1 MTTLFTIGYEQ
12 ASIGD
17 FVATL
22 CDADVACVLDVRAVP
37 VSRKPGFSKS
47 SLQRV
52 LANSGIGYI
61 HIATLGNPPRG
72 RDAAKAGKDAE
83 FRQVFEEHLKSSQ
96 ARRGLADAASHA
108 SRGRACLLCFER
120 DARHCHRLMVA
131 QSLQMEHDFVVRHLT
146 VPRPGASG
154 SCCGSN
160 GKSADTGQG
169 RAPSKPAARG
179 DRVLR
184 GCNA

>member
-22 CDADVACVLDVRAVP
+22 RDANIACVLDVRAVP

-52 LANSGIGYI
+52 LADSGIDYI
-61 HIATLGNPPRG
+61 HIVALGNPPSG
-72 RDAAKAGKDAE
+72 RDAARAGKDAE
-83 FRQVFEEHLKSSQ
+83 FRRVFQDHLKSNH
-96 ARRGLADAASHA
+96 ARIGLADAASHA

-120 DARHCHRLMVA
+120 DARRCHRLMVA
-131 QSLQMEHDFVVRHLT
+131 QILQMEHDFVVRHLT
-146 VPRPGASG
+146 VPRTGPIG

-160 GKSADTGQG
+160 GTSADTGQG

-184 GCNA
+184 GCDA